1 MHAQTCPYNES
12 LHILWRKRKVFHH
25 HLSGDATGA
34 SWSTTVG
41 CMFVYKIKNWHVWAC
56 RFATQSVTGWVAGG
70 VFVYWIKTGH
80 TFPPSGWSTGS
91 AFVKNLSHFVAT
103 VGVVIK
109 NKLQAWNMKLI
120 LEKITIMRK
129 YENNQKTLKNIKK
142 YKTHGKTKK
151 YQKSKNV
158 GWGKKVGVN
167 PRYLICLIT
176 WSGSK
181 LRIMLR
187 LTPFLY
193 YYY

>member
-1 MHAQTCPYNES
+1 
-12 LHILWRKRKVFHH
+12 
-25 HLSGDATGA
+25 
-34 SWSTTVG
+34 
-41 CMFVYKIKNWHVWAC
+41 
-56 RFATQSVTGWVAGG
+56 
-70 VFVYWIKTGH
+70 
-80 TFPPSGWSTGS
+80 
-91 AFVKNLSHFVAT
+91 
-103 VGVVIK
+103 
-109 NKLQAWNMKLI
+109 
-120 LEKITIMRK
+120 MRK

-187 LTPFLY
+187 LTPFSLLLLLGVAFGVMHHITRPIRMKELQIPEARNS
-193 YYY
+193 